1 LGFIDYWQQSWKL
14 LLLFFQSVLCYYD
27 SFLNMAPLQPPQNF
41 EVDCLFYQIDALNV
55 ASSSNQPPNPIPS
68 NFEPFFNVDMWIYV
82 ENTTRKW
89 KGFSSISSIYH
100 PQKDNS

>member
-1 LGFIDYWQQSWKL
+1 
-14 LLLFFQSVLCYYD
+14 
-27 SFLNMAPLQPPQNF
+27 MAPLQPTQNF
-41 EVDCLFYQIDALNV
+41 EVDCLFYQIDALSV

-68 NFEPFFNVDMWIYV
+68 NFEPFFYVDMWIYV